1 MSVRRVRGSFRGSL
15 RQYVSGETAK
25 RNPVR
30 HFQWVYQNDEW
41 RIAYDDG
48 DEVSLMFAKFERL
61 PMKDFGAEVR
71 ASMDVDQF
79 LIQAVLLLDVQET
92 SLEGIVDKML
102 QKVLDGREHLATM
115 AEAKETLFTHEQ
127 VHLLSRTIQG
137 TCMREGG
144 GFDYDQSW
152 ICA

>member
-1 MSVRRVRGSFRGSL
+1 MPVAGGGREATMSVRRVRGSFRGSL

-41 RIAYDDG
+41 HIAYDDG

-102 QKVLDGREHLATM
+102 QK
-115 AEAKETLFTHEQ
+115 F
-127 VHLLSRTIQG
+127 
-137 TCMREGG
+137 
-144 GFDYDQSW
+144 
-152 ICA
+152 

>member
-1 MSVRRVRGSFRGSL
+1 MPVAGGGREATMSVRRVRGSFRGSL

-41 RIAYDDG
+41 HIAYDDG

-102 QKVLDGREHLATM
+102 QKGIHKV
-115 AEAKETLFTHEQ
+115 
-127 VHLLSRTIQG
+127 
-137 TCMREGG
+137 REGSKWNE
-144 GFDYDQSW
+144 D
-152 ICA
+152 